1 MAELQENV
9 EQLMTELDES
19 MQEVVSRDEEI
30 DQLVARLKSTQVRCL
45 CLACDIRSTMKI
57 ACVSHDVHNG
67 VRQDLARVTV
77 LRSSFAACAGCC

>member
-30 DQLVARLKSTQVRCL
+30 DQLVARLKGTEVRSL
-45 CLACDIRSTMKI
+45 CLPCDATDRMRI
-57 ACVSHDVHNG
+57 ADVSHDVRN
-67 VRQDLARVTV
+67 AM
-77 LRSSFAACAGCC
+77 C